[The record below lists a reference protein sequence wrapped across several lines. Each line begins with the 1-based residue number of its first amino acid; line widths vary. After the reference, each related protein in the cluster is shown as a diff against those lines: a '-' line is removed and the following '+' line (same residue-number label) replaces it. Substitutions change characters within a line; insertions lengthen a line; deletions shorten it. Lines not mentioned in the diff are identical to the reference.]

1 MDLPS
6 VVAGAALGALTSG
19 IPLLVWIRSLRTEP
33 APSDDSA
40 PAPPPPQP
48 TPDLA
53 PVAVFYVDATD
64 RIQWATRTA
73 QDLFGS
79 AAVGRLFETVLPD
92 WQALESQRAESWT
105 SPSGTELGPVWRLYA
120 TCADDTAIPVRVQ
133 RRAEGDGWWVCLR
146 DMTQVNRRLERLS
159 QASARCQAARDE
171 AEHASR
177 AKSIYLTGVAQ
188 VLRTPLNTI
197 VGYGELVGEELKDR
211 GIDDLAADVDRIHA
225 ASSTLHTILEAV
237 LDWTEI
243 EAGRMSVQSTMF
255 ELSDTLF
262 EVVDAL
268 NAEVEEHG
276 NTLSIDVPEGLRILG
291 DPKRTA
297 EIVGHL
303 LRNASR
309 YTESGAISIAA
320 RRVGGAI
327 VIAVTDTGRGMVSGE
342 LEELFVGFEQ
352 RASRKH
358 STGTGISLLLA
369 HTFAKMMGGSLTVS
383 SLAGEGST
391 FMLEL
396 PGIDETEYAPP
407 MML

>member
-6 VVAGAALGALTSG
+6 VIAGAALGALIIG
-19 IPLLVWIRSLRTEP
+19 VPIALWFRSRHPDPEP
-33 APSDDSA
+33 VQSPSL
-40 PAPPPPQP
+40 PPP
-48 TPDLA
+48 DLV

-64 RIQWATRTA
+64 QILWGTHTA
-73 QDLFGS
+73 LRLFGPS
-79 AAVGRLFETVLPD
+79 LVGHPFEDVLPD
-92 WQALESQRAESWT
+92 WQALASQRSEPLT
-105 SPSGTELGPVWRLYA
+105 SPSGADLGPVWRLYA
-120 TCADDTAIPVRVQ
+120 TCADQTTIPVRVQ
-133 RRAEGDGWWVCLR
+133 RQADGEGWWVCLR
-146 DMTQVNRRLERLS
+146 DMTLVSRRLERVA
-159 QASARCQAARDE
+159 QVAARCQAARDE

-177 AKSIYLTGVAQ
+177 AKSTYLTGVAQ

-211 GIDDLAADVDRIHA
+211 GLDDLAADVDRIHA

-243 EAGRMSVQSTMF
+243 EAGRMSVQSTVF
-255 ELSDTLF
+255 EVSDTLL
-262 EVVDAL
+262 EVIDAL
-268 NAEVEEHG
+268 RPEVEARG
-276 NTLSIDVPEGLRILG
+276 NTFSIDVPEGMRILG

-303 LRNASR
+303 LRNAAR
-309 YTESGAISIAA
+309 YTDNGAVSIAA
-320 RRVGGAI
+320 RRVGDAI
-327 VIAVTDTGRGMVSGE
+327 VIVVTDTGRGMVPGE

-358 STGTGISLLLA
+358 SKGTGISLLLA

-383 SLAGEGST
+383 SLPGKGST

-396 PGIDETEYAPP
+396 PGVDETLYAPP